1 MSGKPSMN
9 GVAERRN
16 RTLQDM
22 VRSMI
27 SHSSLPESLWG
38 EALKT
43 AVYILNRV
51 PSKSIAKT
59 PYELWTRKKPSIRHL
74 HVWGCPSQARAP
86 YRPNEKKLDERTV
99 SYYFAGYVKCSR
111 GFKFYNPS
119 IKSFYETGN
128 ARFFEDVEFGGE
140 DNVRSVVFEEEQENN
155 QDQVLIPDVVFYSN
169 IALDNAQAILPN
181 IVQDVIM
188 VQDNNE
194 VLLAQDSTDQVI
206 YPILF
211 KMMLPHKI
219 IMKFF
224 LKNL

>member
-1 MSGKPSMN
+1 
-9 GVAERRN
+9 
-16 RTLQDM
+16 M

-51 PSKSIAKT
+51 PSKAVAKT
-59 PYELWTRKKPSIRHL
+59 PYELWTGKKPSIRRL
-74 HVWGCPSQARAP
+74 HVWGCPAQARP

-99 SYYFAGYVKCSR
+99 SCYFVGYAERSR
-111 GFKFYNPS
+111 GFKFYNPT
-119 IKSFYETGN
+119 IRSFFETGN

-140 DNVRSVVFEEEQENN
+140 DNVRSVVFEEELENN
-155 QDQVLIPDVVFYSN
+155 QDHVLIPDVVFYPN
-169 IALDNAQAILPN
+169 IALDNTQAILPN

-194 VLLAQDSTDQVI
+194 VLPAQDNIDHVI
-206 YPILF
+206 
-211 KMMLPHKI
+211 LPNI
-219 IMKFF
+219 V
-224 LKNL
+224 